1 MYYTTMNKPS
11 KNMLLSNTELAKMVR
26 EQEQEIYEADN
37 AKSISEQAALNRD
50 MQEYSS
56 YINDYIAGQSAS
68 INNRVSFLQTVK
80 EAFITECIMK
90 LYTESLDSMDSRDKV
105 VARNLVTRFV
115 KENGAGDLIRSFST
129 KNLLLSEMARI
140 SQKYYDKVV
149 ESCNSENCDNGTKIK
164 DYSLDTTIKDDF
176 FKEMEDIDM
185 SEASKLIKDRVS
197 ESIQQFIDDNSYAK
211 MEYQDVIQSAQ
222 DSISNIKTTDEV
234 QKEALIEE
242 YTSKAKRKINE
253 MRLTRSKNIFSIM
266 VESLTHKALSD
277 NSYKTRY
284 VHESTVN
291 MNKVVEDTT
300 LIYTMLEMVNTT
312 NMIKVDEQFINNYLL
327 TLK

>member
-1 MYYTTMNKPS
+1 MIKEKFVAMY
-11 KNMLLSNTELAKMVR
+11 
-26 EQEQEIYEADN
+26 
-37 AKSISEQAALNRD
+37 
-50 MQEYSS
+50 
-56 YINDYIAGQSAS
+56 
-68 INNRVSFLQTVK
+68 
-80 EAFITECIMK
+80 
-90 LYTESLDSMDSRDKV
+90 
-105 VARNLVTRFV
+105 
-115 KENGAGDLIRSFST
+115 
-129 KNLLLSEMARI
+129 
-140 SQKYYDKVV
+140 
-149 ESCNSENCDNGTKIK
+149 
-164 DYSLDTTIKDDF
+164 
-176 FKEMEDIDM
+176 DIDM

-284 VHESTVN
+284 IHESTVN

>member
-37 AKSISEQAALNRD
+37 AKLISEQAALNRD

-56 YINDYIAGQSAS
+56 YINNYISEQTAS
-68 INNRVSFLQTVK
+68 VNNRVTFLQTVK
-80 EAFITECIMK
+80 EAFISECIMK
-90 LYTESLDSMDSRDKV
+90 LYTESLNAMDSRDKII
-105 VARNLVTRFV
+105 AKNLVTRFV

-149 ESCNSENCDNGTKIK
+149 ESCDSTNCDNNKIK
-164 DYSLDTTIKDDF
+164 EYSLDTTIKDDF
-176 FKEMEDIDM
+176 FKELEDIDM
-185 SEASKLIKDRVS
+185 SDASKLIKDRVS

-234 QKEALIEE
+234 QKESLIEE

-253 MRLTRSKNIFSIM
+253 MRLIRPKNIFSVM
-266 VESLTHKALSD
+266 VESLTHKALTID
-277 NSYKTRY
+277 SYKTKY
-284 VHESTVN
+284 IHESTVN
-291 MNKVVEDTT
+291 MNKIVEDTT

-312 NMIKVDEQFINNYLL
+312 NMIKVDEKFINDYLL
-327 TLK
+327 TLN